1 MVTQY
6 SNPLETRPR
15 RTPAPARQKRQAGS
29 ILMLFTMM
37 LPVVLLPIVGLSID
51 ETAMYIVGEKLQAAV
66 DGAAIAAAQSL
77 NAGETFAPQQAAA
90 QLCGQE
96 FIAANIPTGSGPG
109 SGGYWGAYTLQDSV
123 VATQVPASKVTTVT
137 ISARVYV
144 PTLFMRMLGITAG
157 TVSAYGQAS
166 RRSVVLVMVIDRSG
180 SLGTELPAVQA
191 GSTNFVN
198 AFQGGTDMLGLVLMN
213 GSGMVAYPPH
223 DWQKLPGAGKYV
235 ATGPTGPDV
244 YFNSSTVNPNM
255 VQSIAV
261 INKDNNG
268 GNTGMADS
276 LMLAYHELQTA
287 NQPSALNI
295 IILWTDGAPNGI
307 TADFNNNSG
316 VAGAASVVTAPT
328 ASPCKYKNG
337 SGGTG
342 LYPNSAANSMLGWVA
357 QWGGYVEG
365 STATDGVFYSMQTA
379 TTGTVTSWVRLTN
392 GSEGTLASAGATSCT
407 YTTASGTGAVV
418 KDLNIPNVDYYGNST
433 QGVNAAVPGT
443 AGNNYTTTDY
453 QQSYVWNISSQCNK
467 GSGGEGGNPLNL
479 TTKMTNGLYPM
490 GDACQNGLASWNAA
504 DMAGRQIR
512 ADHTLQPVIY
522 TMGYEGSAA
531 AVDKALLS
539 RLANTNGTAINPLTN
554 KVYNTVYDTT
564 ATMGQFFDIPTANDV
579 ATAFNELLS
588 EILRLSQ

>member
-1 MVTQY
+1 
-6 SNPLETRPR
+6 
-15 RTPAPARQKRQAGS
+15 
-29 ILMLFTMM
+29 MLFTMM

-90 QLCGQE
+90 QLAGQE
-96 FIAANIPTGSGPG
+96 FITANIPTGTGPG

-123 VATQVPASKVTTVT
+123 VATQVPANKVTTVT

-144 PTLFMRMLGITAG
+144 PTLFMRMLGVTAG

-166 RRSVVLVMVIDRSG
+166 RRSVVMVLVIDRSG
-180 SLGTELPAVQA
+180 SLGAELPAVIA
-191 GSTNFVN
+191 GATTFTN
-198 AFQGGTDMLGLVLMN
+198 AFQGGTDMLGLVLIN

-223 DWQKLPGAGKYV
+223 DWQKLPGAGKYN
-235 ATGPTGPDV
+235 AAGPTGPDV
-244 YFNSSTVNPNM
+244 LFNSPTVNPNM

-268 GNTGMADS
+268 GNTGTADS

-287 NQPSALNI
+287 NQPGALNI

-316 VAGAASVVTAPT
+316 VAGAASVVTAAIEPA

-357 QWGGYVEG
+357 QWGGYVAG
-365 STATDGVFYSMQTA
+365 STATDGVFANMQTIP
-379 TTGTVTSWVRLTN
+379 TGTVTSWVRLTN
-392 GSEGTLASAGATSCT
+392 GTEPVITSAGSTSCT
-407 YTTASGTGAVV
+407 YTTGGSGVVV
-418 KDLNIPNVDYYGNST
+418 KDLYIPNVDWYGNST

-443 AGNNYTTTDY
+443 AGNSYTTTDY
-453 QQSYVWNISSQCNK
+453 QQSYVWNVSSQCNK
-467 GSGGEGGNPLNL
+467 GSGGTGGNPLNL
-479 TTKMTNGLYPM
+479 TAKMANGNYPM

-512 ADHTLQPVIY
+512 TDHTLQPVIY
-522 TMGYEGSAA
+522 TMGYEGSAN
-531 AVDKALLS
+531 AVDKVLLS
-539 RLANTNGTAINPLTN
+539 RLANTNGTAINPTTN
-554 KVYNTVYDTT
+554 KVYNTVYDST
-564 ATMGQFFDIPTANDV
+564 ATMGQFFDIPNANDV